1 MTKNDIQLDK
11 LLEYLKSLLDIK
23 YKENDT
29 YCRPVLP
36 YKPKVVA
43 EEGQNTD
50 AEHGGHKKKK
60 QDVEFGRRVC
70 QLILGG
76 ETGEEESQAT
86 INNIFTSEIF
96 LEMQEQWQRADIN
109 KKEKK
114 GREMTFKK
122 VSCEPLRLHAHHENN
137 NGEDGE
143 GGGGIGGWLRYLW
156 AVFCRFPAAKL

>member
-23 YKENDT
+23 YKENVT

-36 YKPKVVA
+36 YKPQVVA

-60 QDVEFGRRVC
+60 QDMEFGRCVC

-76 ETGEEESQAT
+76 ETGEEESQAA
-86 INNIFTSEIF
+86 INNKFTSEIF
-96 LEMQEQWQRADIN
+96 LEMQEQ
-109 KKEKK
+109 
-114 GREMTFKK
+114 
-122 VSCEPLRLHAHHENN
+122 
-137 NGEDGE
+137 
-143 GGGGIGGWLRYLW
+143 
-156 AVFCRFPAAKL
+156 